1 MTGLSTNQ
9 VTTGATAQVA
19 LIKMPFR
26 DINNTP
32 ACDYIYSRAT
42 GQKVGCNLQ
51 AGQVYT
57 YSFPLEILQRYPTVS
72 SSIYFSMIRR
82 TDRFVQ
88 QANAQVQWELNDTAS
103 KQKIVCF
110 QLPAKIVA

>member
-1 MTGLSTNQ
+1 MSTNQ
-9 VTTGATAQVA
+9 VTVGATAQVA

-32 ACDYIYSRAT
+32 ACDYIFSRTT
-42 GQKVGCNLQ
+42 GQKVGCNMQ

-72 SSIYFSMIRR
+72 HCSHSNEPNVYSPY
-82 TDRFVQ
+82 TFVI
-88 QANAQVQWELNDTAS
+88 QANAQVQWELNDTLN
-103 KQKIVCF
+103 KQKMVCF
-110 QLPAKIVA
+110 QLPAKIVS